1 MGFKRTLILGFLIL
15 SAIAVWDLTSF
26 GVDDFIGIVESDLVR
41 IDGQQ
46 GRLPAQNPDYEEHR
60 QLEPLAGVRQVAIEG
75 LAGQL
80 DVVRSETDQVTV
92 EYSIRLWGDGS
103 PQQLAEAAA
112 VLSEQVASGLVQEGD
127 SVRLAVRR
135 SADLPAGV
143 RAMRVAVRL
152 AVPDGTS
159 LAATLTGDARVE
171 GIAGAV
177 DLQLGGGN
185 VAVRRVQG
193 PVEVDGNFG
202 NVSLE
207 QLSGPVHVD
216 LTGGNVTGWDIAGS
230 VTGRVNMG
238 ELDLDRIGG
247 DVDFTVERG
256 AARVKD
262 VGGNVKLTGSF
273 GEARIDGVQGDVTAE
288 LSFGSLRVRGVRR
301 AADVSVRFGDL
312 ELVLEGEGGWS
323 VQAAAER
330 GSLETTLPLQ
340 REGSERSPRLSGVI
354 GDGAYPVRV
363 EVQQGAGRLVRR

>member
-1 MGFKRTLILGFLIL
+1 L

-26 GVDDFIGIVESDLVR
+26 GVDDFIRIVESDLVR

-159 LAATLTGDARVE
+159 LAATPTADARVA
-171 GIAGAV
+171 GVAGAV

-185 VAVRRVQG
+185 GAGRRVQG

-202 NVSLE
+202 NVSRE

-247 DVDFTVERG
+247 DGGLTVERG
-256 AARVKD
+256 AARAKGG
-262 VGGNVKLTGSF
+262 GGNGRRTGSG
-273 GEARIDGVQGDVTAE
+273 GEA
-288 LSFGSLRVRGVRR
+288 
-301 AADVSVRFGDL
+301 
-312 ELVLEGEGGWS
+312 
-323 VQAAAER
+323 
-330 GSLETTLPLQ
+330 
-340 REGSERSPRLSGVI
+340 
-354 GDGAYPVRV
+354 
-363 EVQQGAGRLVRR
+363 